1 MDGPGAFPWPGFDP
15 CRDGPIVSP
24 KMSAVLETQP
34 GIPEALSVADW
45 EPVIAPAR
53 EFLARVSE
61 TLEAQVDEF
70 DSEIAEYARY
80 ALENQGKQLR
90 PTLVALSGGAVGPL
104 TDDSVAVAVI
114 IEMIHLATLV
124 HDDIMDEASMRRRRA
139 TLAAKWGNQVA
150 VLLGDCLFAHALKL
164 SADLPSAEVSRLVAS
179 ASGRVCAGEILQ
191 SHRRRRWSVDR
202 PDYFKVIEMKTGEL
216 FALACDLGAR
226 LSGGSPPEV
235 SALRRYG
242 MSLGTAYQIYDDC
255 LDLYG
260 VESAAGKSL
269 GTDLASG
276 KVTLPLIVGLDHAS
290 ADERQRLVGWLEDWR
305 PEFFPQVR
313 DLLEHHRALERSRE
327 VITGFLND
335 ADRALSHLKPGPQV
349 EALSALNR
357 FLARQTDLLAG
368 S

>member
-1 MDGPGAFPWPGFDP
+1 
-15 CRDGPIVSP
+15 
-24 KMSAVLETQP
+24 MSAVLETQP

-226 LSGGSPPEV
+226 LSGGSPSEV

-290 ADERQRLVGWLEDWR
+290 ADERQRLIGWLEDWQ
-305 PEFFPQVR
+305 PEFFPRVR
-313 DLLEHHRALERSRE
+313 DLLEGHRALERSRE

-335 ADRALSHLKPGPQV
+335 ADRALSQLKPGPQV

>member
-1 MDGPGAFPWPGFDP
+1 
-15 CRDGPIVSP
+15 
-24 KMSAVLETQP
+24 MSAVLETQP

-226 LSGGSPPEV
+226 LSGGSPSEV

-290 ADERQRLVGWLEDWR
+290 ADERQRLIGWLEDWQ
-305 PEFFPQVR
+305 PEFFPRVR
-313 DLLEHHRALERSRE
+313 DLLEGHRALERSRE

>member
-1 MDGPGAFPWPGFDP
+1 MLVA
-15 CRDGPIVSP
+15 
-24 KMSAVLETQP
+24 LETQS
-34 GIPEALSVADW
+34 GMPEALAMADW

-53 EFLARVSE
+53 EFLGRVSSMM
-61 TLEAQVDEF
+61 EAQVDEF

-90 PTLVALSGGAVGPL
+90 PTLVALAGGAVGPL
-104 TDDSVAVAVI
+104 TDDSVSVAVI

-124 HDDIMDEASMRRRRA
+124 HDDIMDEASMRRRKA

-164 SADLPSAEVSRLVAS
+164 AAELPSAEVSRLVAS
-179 ASGRVCAGEILQ
+179 SSGRVCAGEILQ
-191 SHRRRRWSVDR
+191 SHRRRRWAVDR
-202 PDYFKVIEMKTGEL
+202 ADYFKVIEMKTAEL
-216 FALACDLGAR
+216 FALSCDLGAR
-226 LSGGSPPEV
+226 LSGGTPREIA
-235 SALRRYG
+235 ALRQYG
-242 MSLGTAYQIYDDC
+242 LSLGTAYQIYDDC

-260 VESAAGKSL
+260 AESAAGKSL

-276 KVTLPLIVGLDHAS
+276 KVTLPLIMGLDHSS
-290 ADERQRLVGWLEDWR
+290 ADDRARLIGWLEDWK

-313 DLLEHHRALERSRE
+313 NLLDRHQALDRSRA
-327 VITGFLND
+327 VIGKILND
-335 ADRALSHLKPGPQV
+335 SDMALSILTTGPQV
-349 EALSALNR
+349 DALHALNR

>member
-1 MDGPGAFPWPGFDP
+1 MLVA
-15 CRDGPIVSP
+15 
-24 KMSAVLETQP
+24 LETQS
-34 GIPEALSVADW
+34 GMPEALAMADW

-53 EFLARVSE
+53 EFLGRVSSMM
-61 TLEAQVDEF
+61 EAQVDEF

-90 PTLVALSGGAVGPL
+90 PTLVALAGGAVGPL
-104 TDDSVAVAVI
+104 TDDSVSVAVI

-124 HDDIMDEASMRRRRA
+124 HDDIMDEASMRRRKA

-164 SADLPSAEVSRLVAS
+164 AAELPSAEVSRLVAS
-179 ASGRVCAGEILQ
+179 SSGRVCAGEILQ
-191 SHRRRRWSVDR
+191 SHRRRRWAVDR
-202 PDYFKVIEMKTGEL
+202 ADYFKVIEMKTAEL
-216 FALACDLGAR
+216 FALSCDLGAR
-226 LSGGSPPEV
+226 LSGGTPREIA
-235 SALRRYG
+235 ALRQYG
-242 MSLGTAYQIYDDC
+242 LSLGTAYQIYDDC

-260 VESAAGKSL
+260 AESAAGKSL

-276 KVTLPLIVGLDHAS
+276 KVTLPLIMGLDHSS
-290 ADERQRLVGWLEDWR
+290 ADDRARLIGWLEDWK

-313 DLLEHHRALERSRE
+313 NLLDRHQALDRSRA
-327 VITGFLND
+327 VIGKILND
-335 ADRALSHLKPGPQV
+335 SDMALSILKTGPQV
-349 EALSALNR
+349 DALHALNR

>member
-1 MDGPGAFPWPGFDP
+1 
-15 CRDGPIVSP
+15 
-24 KMSAVLETQP
+24 MSVLLETQS
-34 GIPEALSVADW
+34 GVPEALSVADW

-53 EFLARVSE
+53 EFLGRVSAM
-61 TLEAQVDEF
+61 LEAQVDEF
-70 DSEIAEYARY
+70 DAEIADYARY

-90 PTLVALSGGAVGPL
+90 PTLVALAGGAVGPL
-104 TDDSVAVAVI
+104 TDASVSVAVI

-124 HDDIMDEASMRRRRA
+124 HDDILDEARMRRRKA

-164 SADLPSAEVSRLVAS
+164 AAELPSAEVSRLVAS
-179 ASGRVCAGEILQ
+179 SSGRVCAGEILQ
-191 SHRRRRWSVDR
+191 SHRRRRWSVER
-202 PDYFKVIEMKTGEL
+202 ADYFKVIEMKTGEL
-216 FALACDLGAR
+216 FALSCDLGAR
-226 LSGGSPPEV
+226 LSGGSPAEV
-235 SALRRYG
+235 AALRRYG

-260 VESAAGKSL
+260 AESEAGKSL

-276 KVTLPLIVGLDHAS
+276 KVTLPLIVGLDHS
-290 ADERQRLVGWLEDWR
+290 LPEERRRLIGWLEDWK

-313 DLLEHHRALERSRE
+313 DLLDRHRALDRSRE
-327 VITGFLND
+327 VIAGFLND
-335 ADRALSHLKPGPQV
+335 SDDALSQLKSGPQV
-349 EALSALNR
+349 EALCALNR

>member
-1 MDGPGAFPWPGFDP
+1 MLVA
-15 CRDGPIVSP
+15 
-24 KMSAVLETQP
+24 LETQS
-34 GIPEALSVADW
+34 GMSEALAMADW

-53 EFLARVSE
+53 EFLGRVSSMM
-61 TLEAQVDEF
+61 EAQVDEF

-90 PTLVALSGGAVGPL
+90 PTLVALAGGAVGPL
-104 TDDSVAVAVI
+104 TDDSVSVAVI

-124 HDDIMDEASMRRRRA
+124 HDDIMDEASMRRRKA

-164 SADLPSAEVSRLVAS
+164 AAELPSAEVSRLVAS
-179 ASGRVCAGEILQ
+179 SSGRVCAGEILQ
-191 SHRRRRWSVDR
+191 SHRRRRWAVDR
-202 PDYFKVIEMKTGEL
+202 ADYFKVIEMKTAEL
-216 FALACDLGAR
+216 FALSCDLGAR
-226 LSGGSPPEV
+226 LSGGTPREIA
-235 SALRRYG
+235 ALRQYG
-242 MSLGTAYQIYDDC
+242 LSLGTAYQIYDDC

-260 VESAAGKSL
+260 AESAAGKSL

-276 KVTLPLIVGLDHAS
+276 KVTLPLIMGLDHSS
-290 ADERQRLVGWLEDWR
+290 ADDRARLIGWLEDWK

-313 DLLEHHRALERSRE
+313 NLLDRHQALDRSRA
-327 VITGFLND
+327 VIGKILND
-335 ADRALSHLKPGPQV
+335 SDMALSILTTGPQV
-349 EALSALNR
+349 DALHALNR

>member
-1 MDGPGAFPWPGFDP
+1 
-15 CRDGPIVSP
+15 
-24 KMSAVLETQP
+24 MSVVIETQS
-34 GIPEALSVADW
+34 GVQEALSGADW

-53 EFLARVSE
+53 EFLGRVSSM
-61 TLEAQVDEF
+61 LEAQVDEF

-90 PTLVALSGGAVGPL
+90 PTLVALAGGAVGPL
-104 TDDSVAVAVI
+104 TDASVSVAVI

-124 HDDIMDEASMRRRRA
+124 HDDIMDEARMRRRKA

-164 SADLPSAEVSRLVAS
+164 AAELPSAEVSRLVAS
-179 ASGRVCAGEILQ
+179 SSGRVCAGEILQ

-202 PDYFKVIEMKTGEL
+202 ADYFKVIEMKTGEL
-216 FALACDLGAR
+216 FALSCDLGAR
-226 LSGGSPPEV
+226 LSGGSPAE
-235 SALRRYG
+235 AATLRRYG

-260 VESAAGKSL
+260 AESEAGKSL

-276 KVTLPLIVGLDHAS
+276 KVTLPLIVGLDHS
-290 ADERQRLVGWLEDWR
+290 LPEERRRLVGWLEDWR

-313 DLLEHHRALERSRE
+313 DLLDRHRALDHSRE
-327 VITGFLND
+327 VIAEFLND
-335 ADRALSHLKPGPQV
+335 SDDALSQLKSGPQV
-349 EALSALNR
+349 EALCALNR